1 MKSMKRIGKLIKH
14 KFALEAY
21 RFKKS
26 EQTIDLIAEAFY
38 GIGARWHGEYHPIYT
53 YMVMFDYLR
62 QYNVQGSGLEIGG
75 GYSTIL
81 LSEYAASNKLSIR
94 SIDVNP
100 DKYLRIIPSK
110 SSRRFLF
117 EKINRVDR
125 LTVSFDEVLTAYRN
139 TLNKKIQEVG
149 IDSFCEHLRKYV
161 STDKLSECINLVR
174 EEKLGEYILTL
185 PILKGEK
192 EFYLSNNLMSGS
204 GYCSELKSLDEKFD
218 FIFFDCGEYS
228 SLAEWFIL
236 EDQIKQGGYVFLHD
250 IYFPKSIKNFI
261 VAVLMESSNKWE
273 ILYVDKY
280 SKQGGLVARRV

>member
-1 MKSMKRIGKLIKH
+1 MNLKFLGKLFKH
-14 KFALEAY
+14 KLMLEAY

-26 EQTIDLIAEAFY
+26 DQTIDLIAEAFN
-38 GIGARWHGEYHPIYT
+38 GIGAGWHGEYDPIYT

-62 QYNVQGSGLEIGG
+62 QNNVQGSGLEIGG

-81 LSEYAASNKLSIR
+81 LSEYAATNKLTIR

-125 LTVSFDEVLTAYRN
+125 LTVSFDEVLIAYRD

-149 IDSFCEHLRKYV
+149 IDSFCEHLGKYV
-161 STDKLSECINLVR
+161 STDKLSECINLVKK
-174 EEKLGEYILTL
+174 ESLGEYILTL

-192 EFYLSNNLMSGS
+192 EFYLGNNLMSGS
-204 GYCSELKSLDEKFD
+204 GYCSELKSLGEKFD

-261 VAVLMESSNKWE
+261 VASLMESSNKW
-273 ILYVDKY
+273 
-280 SKQGGLVARRV
+280 